1 MKKKSAEP
9 ISLSR
14 HPRAADGRVSGRD
27 PALRTNVVYANRLLL
42 ALLTLLLTSALSPA
56 DDLQNSYSFEYY
68 GKYAE
73 AHELGEKLTAGS
85 PKEYFFALRA
95 GWLAY
100 LAGKYS
106 RSLDLYQNALLLKP
120 DSLEPRLGQL
130 LPLLALGKYKQVEM
144 TALAILRSDPKNY
157 TARIKL
163 AYALYLTGDFLRAEK
178 QYAELEADFP
188 SDATVLMGL
197 GWAQLKQGKKS
208 PAQTYFGRVKAMFPD
223 NRYADEGLKWAK

>member
-1 MKKKSAEP
+1 MKKIGFGILFCACL
-9 ISLSR
+9 SLGT
-14 HPRAADGRVSGRD
+14 AA
-27 PALRTNVVYANRLLL
+27 
-42 ALLTLLLTSALSPA
+42 A
-56 DDLQNSYSFEYY
+56 DDLQISYSLEYY
-68 GKYAE
+68 GKYAD
-73 AHELGEKLTAGS
+73 ACTLGEKLTAEN

-106 RSLDLYQNALLLKP
+106 RSLDLYQNALLLKS

-163 AYALYLTGDFLRAEK
+163 AYALYLAGEFSRSEK

-208 PAQTYFGRVKAMFPD
+208 PAQQQFNRVKTMFPE
-223 NRYADEGLKWAK
+223 NKYADEGLKWAK

>member
-1 MKKKSAEP
+1 MKNLVCG
-9 ISLSR
+9 ILF
-14 HPRAADGRVSGRD
+14 AACVSQ
-27 PALRTNVVYANRLLL
+27 YA
-42 ALLTLLLTSALSPA
+42 AAA
-56 DDLQNSYSFEYY
+56 DDLQSSYSLEYY
-68 GKYAE
+68 GKYAD
-73 AHELGEKLTAGS
+73 AYALGEKLTAGN

-106 RSLDLYQNALLLKP
+106 RSLDLYQNALLLKS

-130 LPLLALGKYKQVEM
+130 LPLLALGKYKQLEM

-163 AYALYLTGDFLRAEK
+163 AYALYLAGEFSRSEK

-208 PAQTYFGRVKAMFPD
+208 PAQQQFNRVKTMFPE
-223 NRYADEGLKWAK
+223 NKYADEGLKWAR